1 MGVSIWQILIVVAV
15 VVLLFGARRL
25 PELGKS
31 LGEAINGFK
40 KGLSSDDS
48 IDVTNSSDP
57 SASNDK
63 QEELEES
70 LEHQGQKRKSRAKE
84 KA

>member
-1 MGVSIWQILIVVAV
+1 MGVSVWQILIIVLV

-40 KGLSSDDS
+40 KGISTDDS
-48 IDVTNSSDP
+48 IDVTEEKEKIDKGEEEAAQASAKENS
-57 SASNDK
+57 
-63 QEELEES
+63 
-70 LEHQGQKRKSRAKE
+70 KE